1 MERVSAMGPYLSKSV
16 SVKVNWV
23 EQLNG
28 FCAAALFSGAS
39 LGEAAALAAAD
50 GFDPGAHL
58 VGLIEAGAFQ
68 SPISQEP

>member
-1 MERVSAMGPYLSKSV
+1 VRVLPPGGLA
-16 SVKVNWV
+16 
-23 EQLNG
+23 
-28 FCAAALFSGAS
+28 FAAALFSGVS

-68 SPISQEP
+68 SLISKEFRR